1 MPYNFKEIEA
11 KWLKI
16 WEETGLYKTKENL
29 QKKFYCLEMLPY
41 PSGDIHMGHFR
52 NYTIGDVVSRYKMM
66 QGFDLLHPLGW
77 DAFGLPAEEAAIKHK
92 LNPKDW
98 TLNNISVSRA
108 TLKKIGISYDWD
120 KEIITCQPD
129 YYKWNQWIFIKFFEK
144 GLAYRAK
151 ALVNWC
157 PKDKTVLANEQVE
170 AGKCWRC
177 GTEVT
182 KKELEQWFFRITAYA
197 ERLLAD
203 LDKLNGWPEN
213 VKTMQRNW
221 IGKSEGVEINF
232 TLEKTGE
239 KLSVFTTRPDTIY
252 GVTFMSMAPEHSLLK
267 SMEMEPKYK
276 KEVESY
282 IGKSVL
288 KSDIERT
295 ATIGEKDGVFTGRY
309 AINPLS
315 GEKVAL
321 WVADYVLAT
330 YGTGIVMGVPAHD
343 QRDFLFAK
351 KYNLPIKIVIQP
363 QGQKLNEKE
372 MSEAYED
379 EGTMVNSGEFGG
391 LSSSEGIKKVID
403 FVEKKKLGQK
413 KVNYKLRDWLISRQ
427 RYWGT
432 PIPMIDCPKCGIVPV
447 PEKDLPVILP
457 EGDIDYIPKGRSPL
471 EDVKE
476 FIETNC
482 PKCKRKAKR
491 DPDTMDTF
499 VDSSWYHIRY
509 IDNKNSK
516 EIFDKKK
523 VACWM
528 PIDLYIGGIT
538 HATGHLL
545 YFRFFTK
552 FLHDMGYLKVDEP
565 VTKLFNHGMVLD
577 AQGEVMSKSKGNVV
591 SPIDV
596 INKVGVDTARLA
608 MLFAAPSDKEML
620 WTEDGLTGTERF
632 LNRVYRIGESLD
644 KSVVDLKNKFDITTL
659 SDSEAVTYRKLNQ
672 TIKKVTEDIEALQFN
687 TAIAA
692 MMEFINVLDGLDRNS
707 PVYTYS
713 AVNLALILAPF
724 APFMAEKLSEKW
736 GLSKGSVFK
745 AQWPSYDPD
754 ALKEEEITYV
764 VQVNGR
770 LRATLEAPVGLQ
782 DEELTRLALGSDKVK
797 TYLKDK
803 EIVKTIV
810 VPNKL
815 VNIVVK

>member
-1 MPYNFKEIEA
+1 MLYNFEEIEA

-16 WEETGLYKTKENL
+16 WEETGLYKTKENP

-52 NYTIGDVVSRYKMM
+52 NYTIGDVVARYKMM
-66 QGFDLLHPLGW
+66 QGYDLLHPLGW

-129 YYKWNQWIFIKFFEK
+129 YYRWNQWIFIKLFEK
-144 GLAYRAK
+144 KLAYRAK

-157 PKDKTVLANEQVE
+157 PKDKTVLANEQVQQ
-170 AGKCWRC
+170 GKCWKC
-177 GTEVT
+177 GSDVT
-182 KKELEQWFFRITAYA
+182 KKELEQWFFRITTYA
-197 ERLLAD
+197 DRLLAD
-203 LDKLNGWPEN
+203 LDKLSGWPEN

-239 KLSVFTTRPDTIY
+239 RLPVFTTRPDTIF
-252 GVTFMSMAPEHSLLK
+252 GVTFMSIAPEHPLLK
-267 SMEMEPKYK
+267 SLEMEPKYK
-276 KEVESY
+276 NEVENY
-282 IGKSVL
+282 IKKSIL
-288 KSDIERT
+288 KSDIDRT

-321 WVADYVLAT
+321 WVADYVLAS
-330 YGTGIVMGVPAHD
+330 YGTGMVMGVPAHD

-372 MSEAYED
+372 MSEAYQD
-379 EGTMVNSGEFGG
+379 EGIMVNSGEFSG

-403 FVEKKKLGQK
+403 FMEKKKLGQRK
-413 KVNYKLRDWLISRQ
+413 INYKLRDWLLSRQ

-432 PIPMIDCPKCGIVPV
+432 PIPMMHCPKCGIVPV
-447 PEKDLPVILP
+447 PEKELPVLLP

-476 FIETNC
+476 FIETTC
-482 PKCKRKAKR
+482 PKCKGKAKR

-523 VACWM
+523 VAQWM
-528 PIDLYIGGIT
+528 PIDIYIGGIE

-552 FLHDMGYLKVDEP
+552 FLYDLGYLNVDEP
-565 VTKLFNHGMVLD
+565 VLKLFNHGMVLD
-577 AQGEVMSKSKGNVV
+577 AKGEVMSKSKGNVV

-596 INKVGVDTARLA
+596 INRVGVDTSRLA

-620 WTEDGLTGTERF
+620 WTEDSLTGTERF
-632 LNRVYRIGESLD
+632 LKRVYRIVDSLD
-644 KSVVDLKNKFDITTL
+644 KSRLDLKKKFDLDSL
-659 SDSEAVTYRKLNQ
+659 SDQEAVTYRKLNQ

-692 MMEFINVLDGLDRNS
+692 MMEFINVLEDLDRNS
-707 PVYTYS
+707 LVYTYS
-713 AVNLALILAPF
+713 ALNLVLILAPL
-724 APFMAEKLSEKW
+724 APFMAEELSEKL
-736 GLSKGSVFK
+736 GLSKGSIFK
-745 AQWPSYDPD
+745 ARWPAYDLD
-754 ALKEEEITYV
+754 ALKEEQITYV

-770 LRATLEAPVGLQ
+770 LRATVEAPVGLQ
-782 DEELTRLALGSDKVK
+782 DEELKKLVLGSDKVQ

>member
-16 WEETGLYKTKENL
+16 WEDNKLYKTAENPP
-29 QKKFYCLEMLPY
+29 KKFYCLEMLPY

-52 NYTIGDVVSRYKMM
+52 NYTIGDVVARYKMM

-129 YYKWNQWIFIKFFEK
+129 YYRWNQWIFIKLFEK
-144 GLAYRAK
+144 NLAYRAK

-157 PKDKTVLANEQVE
+157 PKDKTVLANEQVQQ
-170 AGKCWRC
+170 GKCWKC
-177 GTEVT
+177 GSEVT
-182 KKELEQWFFRITAYA
+182 KKELEQWFFGITAYA
-197 ERLLAD
+197 DRLLAD
-203 LDKLNGWPEN
+203 LDKLSGWPEN

-221 IGKSEGVEINF
+221 IGKSEGVEIDF

-239 KLSVFTTRPDTIY
+239 RLPVFTTRPDTIF
-252 GVTFMSMAPEHSLLK
+252 GVTFVSIAPEHPLLRTL
-267 SMEMEPKYK
+267 EMELKYK
-276 KEVESY
+276 KEVENY
-282 IGKSVL
+282 VKKSIL
-288 KSDIERT
+288 KSDMDRT
-295 ATIGEKDGVFTGRY
+295 ASIGEKDGVFTGRY

-315 GEKVAL
+315 GEKVAV
-321 WVADYVLAT
+321 WVADYVLAS

-351 KYNLPIKIVIQP
+351 KYNLPIKVVIQS
-363 QGQKLNEKE
+363 QEKKLNEEE
-372 MSEAYED
+372 MNEAYKD
-379 EGTMVNSGEFGG
+379 EGTMVNSGKFSG
-391 LSSSEGIKKVID
+391 LSSAEGIEKVSD
-403 FVEKKKLGQK
+403 FVEKKKLGRK
-413 KVNYKLRDWLISRQ
+413 KINYKLRDWLLSRQ

-432 PIPMIDCPKCGIVPV
+432 PIPMIHCSKCGIVPV
-447 PEKDLPVILP
+447 PEKELPVLLP

-471 EDVKE
+471 EDVEE
-476 FIETNC
+476 FIETTC
-482 PKCKRKAKR
+482 PKCKGKAKR

-509 IDNKNSK
+509 IDNKNSV
-516 EIFDKKK
+516 EIFDQKK
-523 VACWM
+523 VALWM
-528 PIDLYIGGIT
+528 PIDIYIGGIE

-552 FLHDMGYLKVDEP
+552 FLYDLGYLNVDEP
-565 VTKLFNHGMVLD
+565 ALKLFNHGMVLD
-577 AQGEVMSKSKGNVV
+577 AKGEVMSKSKGNVV

-596 INKVGVDTARLA
+596 INRVGVDTSRLA
-608 MLFAAPSDKEML
+608 MLFAAPSDKEVL
-620 WTEDGLTGTERF
+620 WTEDGLAGTERF
-632 LNRVYRIGESLD
+632 LNRVHRIAGILD
-644 KSVVDLKNKFDITTL
+644 KSRPDLKKKFDLDSL
-659 SDSEAVTYRKLNQ
+659 SDKEAITYRKLNQ

-692 MMEFINVLDGLDRNS
+692 MMEFINVLDGLDKDS
-707 PVYTYS
+707 LVYTYS
-713 AVNLALILAPF
+713 AVNLVLILAPF
-724 APFMAEKLSEKW
+724 APFMAEELSYKLN
-736 GLSKGSVFK
+736 LSKGSIFK
-745 AQWPSYDPD
+745 AQWPSYDPN
-754 ALKEEEITYV
+754 ALKEEEIIYV

-770 LRATLEAPVGLQ
+770 LRATVEAPVGLQ
-782 DEELTRLALGSDKVK
+782 DEELKKLVLGSDKVK
-797 TYLKDK
+797 SYLKDK